1 MSYVKL
7 KIKKTDGGLK
17 PQEYGLK
24 REKGWKMQFKLHKMI
39 RLD

>member
-17 PQEYGLK
+17 PQDWKGNTFDNKIRYLK
-24 REKGWKMQFKLHKMI
+24 RYFAVF
-39 RLD
+39 